1 MKNILW
7 KVIFLEEYVM
17 SSFEY
22 ENLIVNTKA
31 REHFF
36 RAYDRLI
43 ALLKRHN
50 YFEAARL
57 HLKNRKRISE
67 ELALFD

>member
-1 MKNILW
+1 
-7 KVIFLEEYVM
+7 M
-17 SSFEY
+17 SNFEY
-22 ENLIVNTKA
+22 ENLIVNAKA

-36 RAYDRLI
+36 GAYDRLI

-50 YFEAARL
+50 HFEAARL